1 VGNRWWHNVEELE
14 AASEVVVEQLDINT
28 VLQEVAAR

>member
-14 AASEVVVEQLDINT
+14 AAREVVVEQLDINM